1 MSLKILGLSVEMN
14 EEAYIMGIDFGM
26 GITSL
31 LFLILK
37 LTPLAIV
44 VVYLY
49 KITTNLNELVNTLNR
64 IEKKL
69 DEM

>member
-1 MSLKILGLSVEMN
+1 
-14 EEAYIMGIDFGM
+14 MGIDFGM

-44 VVYLY
+44 FVYLY
-49 KITTNLNELVNTLNR
+49 KITMNLNELVNTLNR
-64 IEKKL
+64 IEQKL
-69 DEM
+69 DKK